1 MTKKEDSKD
10 NLISQLH
17 KDWQQL
23 EQLGSQPVP
32 SKAAIKEQL
41 MLAKSEKRKAFYKE
55 LTFFITIALL
65 ILIGMT
71 TVIFKAPLF
80 FIWIQA
86 LSLVAAPMIY
96 LILSKRKAKEASF
109 YDR

>member
-1 MTKKEDSKD
+1 MTKKEDSQD

-17 KDWQQL
+17 KDWQRL
-23 EQLGSQPVP
+23 EQLGSQPVL

-41 MLAKSEKRKAFYKE
+41 MLVKSKKRKAFYKE

-65 ILIGMT
+65 ILLGMT
-71 TVIFKAPLF
+71 TVIYKAPLF